1 MADMPRLGSGIPLV
15 ARQAELRALQ
25 DALDHARS
33 GRPSAVLLSGDAG
46 VGKSRLLTE
55 LVTSARGDGQAAFM
69 GRCLDT
75 AEATL
80 PYLPFAEAIRQ
91 VAEYDPELI
100 SRHAAIA
107 RLLPAQQP
115 RHDAEVVNQDLGQL
129 QLFEAIHESLSEL
142 ATDPVTDM
150 PIECLFIVPYFDDK
164 GVVTA

>member
-1 MADMPRLGSGIPLV
+1 MPRLGSGIPLV
-15 ARQAELRALQ
+15 ARQAELRTLE
-25 DALDHARS
+25 DALDQARS

-55 LVTSARGDGQAAFM
+55 LVTSAKGAGHAAFL

-100 SRHAAIA
+100 SRHAEIA
-107 RLLPAQQP
+107 RLLPAEHP
-115 RHDAEVVNQDLGQL
+115 RPDAGGANQDLGQL
-129 QLFEAIHESLSEL
+129 QLFEAIHEALSEL
-142 ATDPVTDM
+142 AADHPTVLA
-150 PIECLFIVPYFDDK
+150 IEDLHWAEI
-164 GVVTA
+164 G